1 MLKSS
6 TIINKL
12 NKGVLMNY
20 KSPIDKF
27 IEIFKRSNLSISK
40 FASLINKD
48 RRTVT
53 SWIDSVTDIE
63 PSNDIKDKICN
74 IFRYPDYIW
83 EEGCNGDEF
92 LKSITQIPQKEVRII
107 DEDYYGRLK
116 YIMELEQNRRFV
128 IQAQF
133 PGPMYR
139 DTAVQEVYRTKSSK
153 DIEELKLARI
163 DQMLRYDYDTTEWY
177 SIKSVL
183 SFCFASIGNFYS
195 REEKIKIL
203 ELIYELFNNNYNKK
217 LFLFDSFSRKI
228 YGMETTYISINV
240 KQKILF
246 FKSPIESVFIE
257 IRNKNLVERMHKYY
271 SSPIEA
277 PSHVNFLESVKIIK
291 ILQDALKYNNTLVQ
305 AYEIINRTTDYGELF
320 YHNLSID
327 LQKEVSAPKPGQR
340 RN

>member
-1 MLKSS
+1 MVFKNG
-6 TIINKL
+6 IE
-12 NKGVLMNY
+12 
-20 KSPIDKF
+20 KF

-40 FASLINKD
+40 FASLIQKD

-53 SWIDSVTDIE
+53 SWIDNIADIE
-63 PSNDIKDKICN
+63 PNDDVKVKICN
-74 IFRYPDYIW
+74 IFRYPDFIW
-83 EEGCNGDEF
+83 DENCSGEEF
-92 LKSITQIPQKEVRII
+92 IKSITQIPQKEVRII
-107 DEDYYGRLK
+107 DEDYQGRLK
-116 YIMELEQNRRFV
+116 YLMDLEQNRRFV

-139 DTAVQEVYRTKSSK
+139 DTAVKKVYRTKTSPE
-153 DIEELKLARI
+153 IEELKQARI
-163 DQMLRYDYDTTEWY
+163 EQMLRYDYDTTEWY

-183 SFCFASIGNFYS
+183 TFCFATIGNFYTKD
-195 REEKIKIL
+195 EKLKIL

-277 PSHVNFLESVKIIK
+277 PSHVNFLESIKIIK
-291 ILQDALKYNNTLVQ
+291 ILQDAVMYNNSLAQ
-305 AYEIINRTTDYGELF
+305 AYETINRTTDYGELF
-320 YHNLSID
+320 YHNLSIE
-327 LQKEVSAPKPGQR
+327 LQKQVSQPKPGQKR
-340 RN
+340 Y

>member
-1 MLKSS
+1 MSFKSG
-6 TIINKL
+6 IEKI
-12 NKGVLMNY
+12 
-20 KSPIDKF
+20 
-27 IEIFKRSNLSISK
+27 IEIYKRSHLSISK
-40 FASLINKD
+40 FSSLIQKD

-53 SWIDSVTDIE
+53 SWVDGLTYVE
-63 PSNDIKDKICN
+63 PNDEVKKRICN
-74 IFRYPDYIW
+74 LFRYPDYIW
-83 EEGCNGDEF
+83 ENGCTGEEF

-116 YIMELEQNRRFV
+116 YITEVERNKRFV

-139 DTAVQEVYRTKSSK
+139 DTAVQNVYRTKTDK
-153 DIEELKLARI
+153 NIQDLKQKRI

-183 SFCFASIGNFYS
+183 SFCYAKIGNFFTK
-195 REEKIKIL
+195 EEKIKIL
-203 ELIYELFNNNYNKK
+203 GLVYELFNNNYNKK

-228 YGMETTYISINV
+228 YGMETSYISINV

-257 IRNKNLVERMHKYY
+257 IRNRNLVERMHRYY

-277 PSHVNFLESVKIIK
+277 PSHINFLESVKIIK
-291 ILQDALKYNNTLVQ
+291 ILQDALKYNNTLEQ
-305 AYEIINRTTDYGELF
+305 AYETINRTTDYGELF
-320 YHNLSID
+320 YNNLSID
-327 LQKEVSAPKPGQR
+327 LQKNVSAPKSGQR

>member
-1 MLKSS
+1 M
-6 TIINKL
+6 
-12 NKGVLMNY
+12 MY
-20 KSPIDKF
+20 KNGIEKF

-40 FASLINKD
+40 FASLIQKD

-53 SWIDSVTDIE
+53 SWIDNISDIE
-63 PSNDIKDKICN
+63 PNEDVKQKICT
-74 IFRYPDYIW
+74 IFRYPDFIW
-83 EEGCNGDEF
+83 EEGCTGDEF
-92 LKSITQIPQKEVRII
+92 VKSITQIPQKEVRII

-116 YIMELEQNRRFV
+116 YIMDIEKNRRFV

-139 DTAVQEVYRTKSSK
+139 DTAVKKVYRTKTSTE
-153 DIEELKLARI
+153 IEELKQGRI
-163 DQMLRYDYDTTEWY
+163 EQMLRYDYDTTEWY

-183 SFCFASIGNFYS
+183 SFCFANFGNFYTK
-195 REEKIKIL
+195 EEKIKIL

-271 SSPIEA
+271 SSPVEA
-277 PSHVNFLESVKIIK
+277 PSHVNFLESINIIN
-291 ILQDALKYNNTLVQ
+291 ILKDAVRYNNSILQ
-305 AYEIINRTTDYGELF
+305 AYETINRTTDYGELF
-320 YHNLSID
+320 YNNLSID
-327 LQKEVSAPKPGQR
+327 LQKQVSKPKPGQK

>member
-1 MLKSS
+1 MVFKNG
-6 TIINKL
+6 IE
-12 NKGVLMNY
+12 
-20 KSPIDKF
+20 KF

-40 FASLINKD
+40 FASLIQKD

-53 SWIDSVTDIE
+53 SWIDNIADIE
-63 PSNDIKDKICN
+63 PNDDVKVKICN
-74 IFRYPDYIW
+74 IFRYPDFIW
-83 EEGCNGDEF
+83 DEGCSGEEF
-92 LKSITQIPQKEVRII
+92 IKSITQIPQKEVRII
-107 DEDYYGRLK
+107 DEDYQGRLK
-116 YIMELEQNRRFV
+116 YLMDLEQNRRFV

-139 DTAVQEVYRTKSSK
+139 DTAVKKVYRTKTSPE
-153 DIEELKLARI
+153 IEELKQARI
-163 DQMLRYDYDTTEWY
+163 EQMLRYDYDTTEWY

-183 SFCFASIGNFYS
+183 TFCFATIGNFYTKD
-195 REEKIKIL
+195 EKLKIL

-240 KQKILF
+240 RQKILF

-277 PSHVNFLESVKIIK
+277 PSHVNFLESIKIIK
-291 ILQDALKYNNTLVQ
+291 ILQDAVMYNNSLSQ
-305 AYEIINRTTDYGELF
+305 AYETINRTTDYGELF
-320 YHNLSID
+320 YHNLSIE
-327 LQKEVSAPKPGQR
+327 LQKQVSQPKPGQKR
-340 RN
+340 Y

>member
-1 MLKSS
+1 MS
-6 TIINKL
+6 
-12 NKGVLMNY
+12 Y
-20 KSPIDKF
+20 KTSIDKI
-27 IEIFKRSNLSISK
+27 IEIYKRSNLSISK

-53 SWIDSVTDIE
+53 SWVDRVTDVE
-63 PSNDIKDKICN
+63 PSNMVKEEICK
-74 IFRYPDYIW
+74 IFRYPDFIW
-83 EEGCNGDEF
+83 EEGCNEEEF
-92 LKSITQIPQKEVRII
+92 IKSITQIPQKEVRII
-107 DEDYYGRLK
+107 DEDYHGRLK
-116 YIMELEQNRRFV
+116 YIMEMEANRRFV

-139 DTAVQEVYRTKSSK
+139 DTAVKRIYRTKTSL
-153 DIEELKLARI
+153 DIEEMKQKRI
-163 DQMLRYDYDTTEWY
+163 NQMLRYDYDTTEWY
-177 SIKSVL
+177 SIKSIL
-183 SFCFASIGNFYS
+183 SFCFAHIGNFYTK
-195 REEKIKIL
+195 EEKIKIL
-203 ELIYELFNNNYNKK
+203 ELMYELFNNNYNKK

-291 ILQDALKYNNTLVQ
+291 ILQDALKYNNDLKQ
-305 AYEIINRTTDYGELF
+305 AYETINRMTDYGELF
-320 YHNLSID
+320 YNNLSFD
-327 LQKEVSAPKPGQR
+327 LQKEVSKPKDGQR

>member
-1 MLKSS
+1 MNFKSS
-6 TIINKL
+6 L
-12 NKGVLMNY
+12 
-20 KSPIDKF
+20 DKF
-27 IEIFKRSNLSISK
+27 IEIFNRSNLSISK
-40 FASLINKD
+40 FASMIDKD

-53 SWIDSVTDIE
+53 SWIDRVNEVEINKE
-63 PSNDIKDKICN
+63 IQDKICQ

-83 EEGCNGDEF
+83 EEGCNSEEF

-107 DEDYYGRLK
+107 DEDYKGRLK
-116 YIMELEQNRRFV
+116 YIIEHEKNRRFV

-139 DTAVQEVYRTKSSK
+139 DSAVQRVYKYTTSS
-153 DIEELKLARI
+153 DIESLKQERI
-163 DQMLRYDYDTTEWY
+163 EQMLRYDYDTTEWY

-183 SFCFASIGNFYS
+183 SFCFASIGNFFTK
-195 REEKIKIL
+195 EEKIKIL
-203 ELIYELFNNNYNKK
+203 ELMYELFNNNYNKK
-217 LFLFDSFSRKI
+217 LFFFDSFSRKI

-240 KQKILF
+240 KKKILF

-277 PSHVNFLESVKIIK
+277 PSHINFLESVKILK
-291 ILQDALKYNNTLVQ
+291 ILQDALKYNNTITQ
-305 AYEIINRTTDYGELF
+305 AYETINRETDYGELF
-320 YHNLSID
+320 YNNLSVD
-327 LQKEVSAPKPGQR
+327 LQKIVSSPKSGQK

>member
-1 MLKSS
+1 MD
-6 TIINKL
+6 
-12 NKGVLMNY
+12 Y
-20 KSPIDKF
+20 KNSLEKF
-27 IEIFKRSNLSISK
+27 IEIFNKSNLSISK

-48 RRTVT
+48 RRTIT
-53 SWIDSVTDIE
+53 SWIDKLTNSTEINKE
-63 PSNDIKDKICN
+63 IQHKICQV
-74 IFRYPDYIW
+74 FRYPTYIW
-83 EEGCNGDEF
+83 EDACSGEDF

-107 DEDYYGRLK
+107 DEDYRGRLK
-116 YIMELEQNRRFV
+116 YIIEHEKNRRFV

-139 DTAVQEVYRTKSSK
+139 DSAVRNIYKYSTSL
-153 DIEELKLARI
+153 DIEDLKQKRI

-183 SFCFASIGNFYS
+183 NFCFANIGNFFTKN
-195 REEKIKIL
+195 EKIKIL
-203 ELIYELFNNNYNKK
+203 ELMYELFNNNYNKK

-228 YGMETTYISINV
+228 YGIETTYISINV
-240 KQKILF
+240 KSKTLF

-277 PSHVNFLESVKIIK
+277 PSHVNLLESVKILK
-291 ILQDALKYNNTLVQ
+291 ILQNALIYNNTINQ
-305 AYEIINRTTDYGELF
+305 AYETINRETNYGELF
-320 YHNLSID
+320 YNNLSID
-327 LQKEVSAPKPGQR
+327 LQKEVSAPKSGQK

>member
-1 MLKSS
+1 
-6 TIINKL
+6 
-12 NKGVLMNY
+12 MNF
-20 KSPIDKF
+20 KNSIEKF
-27 IEIFKRSNLSISK
+27 VEIFNRSNLSISK
-40 FASLINKD
+40 FAFMINKD

-53 SWIDSVTDIE
+53 SWIDNHTNIE
-63 PSNDIKDKICN
+63 PTKETKEKICQ

-83 EEGCNGDEF
+83 EDACSGEEF

-107 DEDYYGRLK
+107 DEDYKGRLN
-116 YIMELEQNRRFV
+116 YIIEHEKNRRFV

-139 DTAVQEVYRTKSSK
+139 DSAVRKVYKHTTSL
-153 DIEELKLARI
+153 DIEELKQERI

-183 SFCFASIGNFYS
+183 SFCFASIGNFFTKD
-195 REEKIKIL
+195 EKIKIL
-203 ELIYELFNNNYNKK
+203 ELMYELFNNNYNKK

-240 KQKILF
+240 KNKILF

-277 PSHVNFLESVKIIK
+277 PSHVNFLESVKILK
-291 ILQDALKYNNTLVQ
+291 ILQDALKYNNDIKQ
-305 AYEIINRTTDYGELF
+305 AYETINRETNYGELF
-320 YHNLSID
+320 YNNLSID
-327 LQKEVSAPKPGQR
+327 LQKEVSAPKIGQR

>member
-1 MLKSS
+1 
-6 TIINKL
+6 
-12 NKGVLMNY
+12 MNF
-20 KSPIDKF
+20 KNSIEKF
-27 IEIFKRSNLSISK
+27 VEIFNRSNLSISR
-40 FASLINKD
+40 FASMINKD

-53 SWIDSVTDIE
+53 SWIDNHANIE
-63 PSNDIKDKICN
+63 PTKEIKDKICQ

-83 EEGCNGDEF
+83 EDACSGEEF

-107 DEDYYGRLK
+107 DEDYKGRLQ
-116 YIMELEQNRRFV
+116 YIIEHEKNRRFV

-139 DTAVQEVYRTKSSK
+139 DSAVRKVYKHTTSA
-153 DIEELKLARI
+153 DIEELKQERI

-183 SFCFASIGNFYS
+183 SFCFASIGNFFTKD
-195 REEKIKIL
+195 EKIKIL
-203 ELIYELFNNNYNKK
+203 ELMYELFNNNYNKK

-240 KQKILF
+240 KNKILF

-277 PSHVNFLESVKIIK
+277 PSHVNFLESVRILK
-291 ILQDALKYNNTLVQ
+291 ILQDALRYNNDIKQ
-305 AYEIINRTTDYGELF
+305 AYETINRETNYGELF
-320 YHNLSID
+320 YNNLSID
-327 LQKEVSAPKPGQR
+327 LQKEVTPPKIGHKR
-340 RN
+340 S

>member
-1 MLKSS
+1 
-6 TIINKL
+6 
-12 NKGVLMNY
+12 MNF
-20 KSPIDKF
+20 KNSIEKF
-27 IEIFKRSNLSISK
+27 VEIYNRSNLSISR
-40 FASLINKD
+40 FASMINKD

-53 SWIDSVTDIE
+53 SWIDKHTSIE
-63 PSNDIKDKICN
+63 PTKDTKDKICQ

-83 EEGCNGDEF
+83 EDACSGEEF
-92 LKSITQIPQKEVRII
+92 LRSITSIPQKEVRII
-107 DEDYYGRLK
+107 DEDYKGRLE
-116 YIMELEQNRRFV
+116 YIIEHEKNRRFV

-139 DTAVQEVYRTKSSK
+139 DSAVRKVYKTSTSV
-153 DIEELKLARI
+153 DIEELKQERI

-183 SFCFASIGNFYS
+183 SFCFASIGNFFTKD
-195 REEKIKIL
+195 EKIKIL
-203 ELIYELFNNNYNKK
+203 ELMYELFNNNYNKK

-257 IRNKNLVERMHKYY
+257 IRNNSLVERMHKYY

-277 PSHVNFLESVKIIK
+277 PSHVNFLESVKILK
-291 ILQDALKYNNTLVQ
+291 ILQDALKYNNDIKQ
-305 AYEIINRTTDYGELF
+305 AYETINRETNYGELF
-320 YHNLSID
+320 YNNLSID
-327 LQKEVSAPKPGQR
+327 LQKEVTPPRIAHR
-340 RN
+340 RD

>member
-1 MLKSS
+1 MS
-6 TIINKL
+6 
-12 NKGVLMNY
+12 Y
-20 KSPIDKF
+20 KTSIDKI
-27 IEIFKRSNLSISK
+27 IEIYKRSNLSISK
-40 FASLINKD
+40 FASLIQKD

-53 SWIDSVTDIE
+53 SWVDRITDVE
-63 PSNDIKDKICN
+63 PSTTVKDKICAL
-74 IFRYPDYIW
+74 FRYPDYIW
-83 EEGCNGDEF
+83 EEACNDEEF
-92 LKSITQIPQKEVRII
+92 IKSITQIPQKEVRII
-107 DEDYYGRLK
+107 DEDYCGRLK
-116 YIMELEQNRRFV
+116 YIMEIEENRRFV

-139 DTAVQEVYRTKSSK
+139 DTAVKRIYRTQTSSE
-153 DIEELKLARI
+153 IEALKQNRI
-163 DQMLRYDYDTTEWY
+163 NQMLRYDYDTTEWY
-177 SIKSVL
+177 SIKSIL
-183 SFCFASIGNFYS
+183 SFCFASIGNFYTK
-195 REEKIKIL
+195 EEKIKIL

-240 KQKILF
+240 KQKVLF

-291 ILQDALKYNNTLVQ
+291 ILQDALKYNNDIKQ
-305 AYEIINRTTDYGELF
+305 AYETINRLTDYGELF
-320 YHNLSID
+320 YNNLSVD
-327 LQKEVSAPKPGQR
+327 LQKEVSEPKAGQR

>member
-1 MLKSS
+1 M
-6 TIINKL
+6 T
-12 NKGVLMNY
+12 Y
-20 KSPIDKF
+20 KNGIEKF

-40 FASLINKD
+40 FASLIQKD

-53 SWIDSVTDIE
+53 SWIDNISDIE
-63 PSNDIKDKICN
+63 PNEDVKDKICN
-74 IFRYPDYIW
+74 IFRYPDFIW
-83 EEGCNGDEF
+83 EDGCSGEEF
-92 LKSITQIPQKEVRII
+92 IKSITQIPQKEVRII

-116 YIMELEQNRRFV
+116 YIMELEKNRRFV

-139 DTAVQEVYRTKSSK
+139 DTAVKKVYRTRTTTE
-153 DIEELKLARI
+153 IEELKQERI
-163 DQMLRYDYDTTEWY
+163 EQMLRYDYDTTEWY
-177 SIKSVL
+177 SIKSIL
-183 SFCFASIGNFYS
+183 SFCFASIGNFYTK
-195 REEKIKIL
+195 EEKVKIL
-203 ELIYELFNNNYNKK
+203 ELMYELFHNNYNKK

-271 SSPIEA
+271 SSPVEA
-277 PSHVNFLESVKIIK
+277 PSHVNFLESVKILK
-291 ILQDALKYNNTLVQ
+291 ILQDAVRYNNNITQ
-305 AYEIINRTTDYGELF
+305 AYEAINRTTNYGELF

-327 LQKEVSAPKPGQR
+327 LQKEVTPPKPGQK

>member
-1 MLKSS
+1 MSFKNS
-6 TIINKL
+6 
-12 NKGVLMNY
+12 
-20 KSPIDKF
+20 IDKF
-27 IEIFKRSNLSISK
+27 IEIYNRSNLSISK

-53 SWIDSVTDIE
+53 SWIDKVTNIE
-63 PSNDIKDKICN
+63 PSSDVKEKICQ
-74 IFRYPDYIW
+74 IFRYPDYVW
-83 EEGCNGDEF
+83 EEACFGEEF

-107 DEDYYGRLK
+107 DEDYKGRLK
-116 YIMELEQNRRFV
+116 YIIEHEKNRRFV

-139 DTAVQEVYRTKSSK
+139 DSAVRKVYRSSTSA
-153 DIEELKLARI
+153 DIEELKQERI

-183 SFCFASIGNFYS
+183 SFCFASIGNFFTKD
-195 REEKIKIL
+195 EKIRIL
-203 ELIYELFNNNYNKK
+203 ELMYELFNNNYNKK

-257 IRNKNLVERMHKYY
+257 IRNKSLVERMHKYY

-277 PSHVNFLESVKIIK
+277 PSHVNFLESVKILK
-291 ILQDALKYNNTLVQ
+291 ILQEALKYNNTISQ
-305 AYEIINRTTDYGELF
+305 AYETINRETDYGELF
-320 YHNLSID
+320 YNNLSID
-327 LQKEVSAPKPGQR
+327 LQKDVTPPKLGQKR
-340 RN
+340 K

>member
-1 MLKSS
+1 
-6 TIINKL
+6 
-12 NKGVLMNY
+12 MNY
-20 KSPIDKF
+20 KNSIEKL
-27 IEIFKRSNLSISK
+27 IEIYNKSHLSISK
-40 FASLINKD
+40 FASLIQKD

-53 SWIDSVTDIE
+53 SWIDQVNDTE
-63 PSNDIKDKICN
+63 PSASVKESICKA
-74 IFRYPDYIW
+74 FRYPDYIW
-83 EEGCNGDEF
+83 ENGCSGEEF

-107 DEDYYGRLK
+107 DEDYTGRLK
-116 YIMELEQNRRFV
+116 YIIDMEKNRRFV

-139 DTAVQEVYRTKSSK
+139 DSAVRKVYKTQTSYE
-153 DIEELKLARI
+153 IEDLKQKRI

-177 SIKSVL
+177 SIKSIL
-183 SFCFASIGNFYS
+183 SFCFASIGNFYTK
-195 REEKIKIL
+195 EQKIAIL

-240 KQKILF
+240 KQKVLF

-257 IRNKNLVERMHKYY
+257 IRNKKLVERMHRYY
-271 SSPIEA
+271 SSPVEA

-291 ILQDALKYNNTLVQ
+291 ILQDALKYNNTIEQ
-305 AYEIINRTTDYGELF
+305 AYEMINRQTDYGELF
-320 YHNLSID
+320 YNNLSID
-327 LQKEVSAPKPGQR
+327 LQTRVSEPKEGQK

>member
-1 MLKSS
+1 MSLKSG
-6 TIINKL
+6 IEKI
-12 NKGVLMNY
+12 
-20 KSPIDKF
+20 
-27 IEIFKRSNLSISK
+27 IEIYKRSNLSISK
-40 FASLINKD
+40 FSSLIKKD

-53 SWIDSVTDIE
+53 SWIDGLTSVE
-63 PSNDIKDKICN
+63 PNEEVKKTISS

-83 EEGCNGDEF
+83 EDACNDEEF

-107 DEDYYGRLK
+107 DEDYYGRLE

-139 DTAVQEVYRTKSSK
+139 DYAVKKVYKTKTSK
-153 DIEELKLARI
+153 DIEDLKQKRI
-163 DQMLRYDYDTTEWY
+163 KQMMKYDYDTTEWY
-177 SIKSVL
+177 SIKSIL
-183 SFCFASIGNFYS
+183 TFCFASIGNFYKKD
-195 REEKIKIL
+195 EKIKIL
-203 ELIYELFNNNYNKK
+203 ELIYELFHNNYNKK

-228 YGMETTYISINV
+228 YGAETSYISINV

-257 IRNKNLVERMHKYY
+257 IRNKALVERMHKYY

-277 PSHVNFLESVKIIK
+277 PSHVNFLESIKIIK
-291 ILQDALKYNNTLVQ
+291 ILQDALRYNNTLVQ
-305 AYEIINRTTDYGELF
+305 AYESINKNTNYGELF
-320 YHNLSID
+320 FNNLSYD
-327 LQKEVSAPKPGQR
+327 LQKEVTAPKDGQK

>member
-1 MLKSS
+1 MTYKNS
-6 TIINKL
+6 IEKL
-12 NKGVLMNY
+12 
-20 KSPIDKF
+20 
-27 IEIFKRSNLSISK
+27 IEIYNKSHLSISK
-40 FASLINKD
+40 FASLIQKD

-53 SWIDSVTDIE
+53 SWIDQLSDSE
-63 PSNDIKDKICN
+63 PSLSVKENICKA
-74 IFRYPDYIW
+74 FRYPDYIW
-83 EEGCNGDEF
+83 EEGCSGEEF

-107 DEDYYGRLK
+107 DEDYTGRLK
-116 YIMELEQNRRFV
+116 YIIDMEKNRRFV

-139 DTAVQEVYRTKSSK
+139 DSAVRKVYKTQTSYE
-153 DIEELKLARI
+153 IEDLKQKRI

-177 SIKSVL
+177 SIKSIL
-183 SFCFASIGNFYS
+183 SFCFASIGNFYTK
-195 REEKIKIL
+195 EQKIAIL

-240 KQKILF
+240 KQKVLF

-257 IRNKNLVERMHKYY
+257 IRNKKLVERMHRYY
-271 SSPIEA
+271 SSPVEA

-291 ILQDALKYNNTLVQ
+291 ILQEALKYNNTIEQ
-305 AYEIINRTTDYGELF
+305 AYEMINRKTDYGELF
-320 YHNLSID
+320 YNNLSID
-327 LQKEVSAPKPGQR
+327 LQTKVSLPKEGQK

>member
-1 MLKSS
+1 
-6 TIINKL
+6 
-12 NKGVLMNY
+12 MNY
-20 KSPIDKF
+20 KNTIEKF
-27 IEIFKRSNLSISK
+27 VEIFNRSNLSISK
-40 FASLINKD
+40 FASMINKD

-53 SWIDSVTDIE
+53 SWIDNLTSVE
-63 PSNDIKDKICN
+63 PGREVKEKISQ

-83 EEGCNGDEF
+83 EEGCNGEEF
-92 LKSITQIPQKEVRII
+92 LKSITSIPQKEVRII
-107 DEDYYGRLK
+107 DEDYKGRLK
-116 YIMELEQNRRFV
+116 YIIEHEKNRRFV

-139 DTAVQEVYRTKSSK
+139 DSAVQNVYKHSISA
-153 DIEELKLARI
+153 DMEDLKQERI

-183 SFCFASIGNFYS
+183 SFCFASIGNFFTKD
-195 REEKIKIL
+195 EKIKIL

-257 IRNKNLVERMHKYY
+257 IRNKSLVERMHKYY

-277 PSHVNFLESVKIIK
+277 PSHINFLESVKIIK
-291 ILQDALKYNNTLVQ
+291 ILQDALKYNNDIKQ
-305 AYEIINRTTDYGELF
+305 AYETINRETNYGELF
-320 YHNLSID
+320 YNNLSID
-327 LQKEVSAPKPGQR
+327 LQKEVTLPKSGQK

>member
-1 MLKSS
+1 
-6 TIINKL
+6 
-12 NKGVLMNY
+12 MNY
-20 KSPIDKF
+20 KNTIEKL
-27 IEIFKRSNLSISK
+27 IEIYKRSNLSISK
-40 FASLINKD
+40 FATLINKD

-53 SWIDSVTDIE
+53 TWIDNIAEIE
-63 PSNDIKDKICN
+63 PTKDIKDRICQV
-74 IFRYPDYIW
+74 FRYPDYIW
-83 EEGCNGDEF
+83 EDGCDGDEF

-116 YIMELEQNRRFV
+116 YIMEQEQHRRFV

-139 DTAVQEVYRTKSSK
+139 DSTVQRVYRSSTSSE
-153 DIEELKLARI
+153 IEELKQQRI
-163 DQMLRYDYDTTEWY
+163 NQMLKYDYDTTEWY

-183 SFCFASIGNFYS
+183 SFCFASIGNFYTK
-195 REEKIKIL
+195 EEKIKVL
-203 ELIYELFNNNYNKK
+203 ELVYELFNNNYNKK

-257 IRNKNLVERMHKYY
+257 IRNKSLVERMHKYY

-291 ILQDALKYNNTLVQ
+291 ILQDAVRYNNDIKQ
-305 AYEIINRTTDYGELF
+305 AYEMINRQTDYGELF
-320 YHNLSID
+320 YNNLSID
-327 LQKEVSAPKPGQR
+327 LQKEVTAPKIGQK